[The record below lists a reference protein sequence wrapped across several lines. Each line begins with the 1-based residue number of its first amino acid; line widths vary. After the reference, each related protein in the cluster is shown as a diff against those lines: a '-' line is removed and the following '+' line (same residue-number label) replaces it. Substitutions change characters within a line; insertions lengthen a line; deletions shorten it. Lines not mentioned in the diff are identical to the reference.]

1 MAYGWRYQ
9 TLMYRIPSM
18 ASDRESKR
26 PANYV
31 GTPADNIEDKRTRE
45 QVRADDR
52 REQACEILDEIQ
64 RNEPEL
70 GPAQREF
77 VDDLIERRAKWGVR
91 FLVSENTLSWLED
104 IAEEFD
110 LL

>member
-1 MAYGWRYQ
+1 MLPQRM
-9 TLMYRIPSM
+9 LSM
-18 ASDRESKR
+18 TSESKR

-52 REQACEILDEIQ
+52 REQACEILDLIERDDTIKA
-64 RNEPEL
+64 NFD
-70 GPAQREF
+70 PAQCEF
-77 VDDLIERRAKWGVR
+77 VDDLIERRAKYGVR
-91 FLVSENTLSWLED
+91 FLVSEKTLGWLED